1 MSFKNKLNR
10 MKKHLQPGKQ
20 SALPADEMETRQ
32 EQGEKEVSP
41 ATQVENIPNEKE
53 WEAYGAEPFHFH
65 EEYCLIREVEYP
77 LDHKH
82 GRYLLGEILPIMEAW
97 QKMNVQHPLSA
108 KGHQCKDL
116 FFFDTETTGLSGG
129 AGTTI
134 FLLGYARVLE
144 DKVVVR
150 QHLLPA
156 PGNEVALYQSFLQ
169 EVDYTT
175 LVTYNGKAF
184 DWPQV
189 KTRHTL
195 VREHVPKLPLFGHFD
210 LLHAS
215 RRLWKDTL
223 DSVRLANVEKEILG
237 IEREN
242 DIPGFLAP
250 MIYFDFVK
258 THEMEGIKGVL
269 KHNEWDVLTLI
280 TLYIHLSKLLQMD
293 SEVRNEKEEYEIGR
307 WFDSLGEKRIA
318 ASLYENIVE
327 QSWGASY
334 KLGLI
339 KKREEQFHEAKELF
353 LQSYSHE
360 ANPKR
365 EEAAIELSM
374 LLEHKEKDYSAA
386 LFYAEKAYE
395 SWKGKQL
402 SSQSQEV
409 KNSDKYLKRIQRL
422 KKRMEA

>member
-1 MSFKNKLNR
+1 MSLKNKLNR
-10 MKKHLQPGKQ
+10 MKNHLQTGKQ
-20 SALPADEMETRQ
+20 VVGKIKEESIPPASKRESIPNADEW
-32 EQGEKEVSP
+32 K
-41 ATQVENIPNEKE
+41 
-53 WEAYGAEPFHFH
+53 AYGALPFHFH

-77 LDHKH
+77 LHYKH
-82 GRYLLGEILPIMEAW
+82 GHYTLGELLPVMEKW
-97 QKMNVQHPLSA
+97 QKDNIGHPLSA
-108 KGHQCKDL
+108 QGHQCKDL

-134 FLLGYARVLE
+134 FLLGYARVHD

-169 EVDYTT
+169 EVDYST

-195 VREHVPKLPLFGHFD
+195 VREHVPKLPSFGHFD
-210 LLHAS
+210 LLHAA
-215 RRLWKDTL
+215 RRLWKDTME
-223 DSVRLANVEKEILG
+223 SVRLANVEKEILG
-237 IEREN
+237 IKREN

-280 TLYIHLSKLLQMD
+280 TLYIHLSKILQAD
-293 SEVRNEKEEYEIGR
+293 SDTRNEKEEFEVGR
-307 WFDSLGEKRIA
+307 WFDSLGEKKVAARI
-318 ASLYENIVE
+318 YENIVE
-327 QSWGASY
+327 QSFGASY

-339 KKREEQFHEAKELF
+339 KKREARYDEAKELF
-353 LQSYSHE
+353 LQSFSHSD
-360 ANPKR
+360 NPKK

-374 LLEHKEKDYSAA
+374 IFEHKEKDYPAA
-386 LFYAEKAYE
+386 LFYAELAFV
-395 SWKGKQL
+395 SWNEKQL
-402 SSQSQEV
+402 SVRSGQG
-409 KNSDKYLKRIQRL
+409 KNSDKYVKRIERLKRKL
-422 KKRMEA
+422 KS

>member
-1 MSFKNKLNR
+1 MSLKNKLNR
-10 MKKHLQPGKQ
+10 MKNHLQTGKQ
-20 SALPADEMETRQ
+20 VVETIKEESIPPASNIESIPNADEWR
-32 EQGEKEVSP
+32 
-41 ATQVENIPNEKE
+41 
-53 WEAYGAEPFHFH
+53 AYGAVPFHFH

-77 LDHKH
+77 LDYKH
-82 GRYLLGEILPIMEAW
+82 GHYTLGEILPVMDQW
-97 QKMNVQHPLSA
+97 QKDNIEHPLSA

-134 FLLGYARVLE
+134 FLLGYARVHE

-210 LLHAS
+210 LLHAA
-215 RRLWKDTL
+215 RRLWKDTME
-223 DSVRLANVEKEILG
+223 SVRLVNVEKEILG
-237 IEREN
+237 IKREN

-280 TLYIHLSKLLQMD
+280 TLYIHLSKLLQTNSD
-293 SEVRNEKEEYEIGR
+293 TRNEREEFEVGR
-307 WFDSLGEKRIA
+307 WFDSLGEKKIA
-318 ASLYENIVE
+318 ARIYENIVE
-327 QSWGASY
+327 RSWGASY

-339 KKREEQFHEAKELF
+339 KKREARYGEAKELF
-353 LQSYSHE
+353 LQSFGNKE
-360 ANPKR
+360 NPKK

-386 LFYAEKAYE
+386 LFYAEQAFD
-395 SWKGKQL
+395 SWKEKQL
-402 SSQSQEV
+402 SLRNKEG
-409 KNSDKYLKRIQRL
+409 KNSDKYMKRIERL
-422 KKRMEA
+422 KKKLDA

>member
-10 MKKHLQPGKQ
+10 MKKHLQPVKQ
-20 SALPADEMETRQ
+20 VVETKKEEIIPPASKDQ
-32 EQGEKEVSP
+32 SV
-41 ATQVENIPNEKE
+41 PNERE
-53 WEAYGAEPFHFH
+53 WEAYGAVPFHFH

-77 LDHKH
+77 LDYKH
-82 GRYLLGEILPIMEAW
+82 GRYILGEILPVMENW
-97 QKMNVQHPLSA
+97 QKETAAHPLSA
-108 KGHQCKDL
+108 KGHHCKDL

-210 LLHAS
+210 LLHAA
-215 RRLWKDTL
+215 RRLWKDTME
-223 DSVRLANVEKEILG
+223 SVRLANVEREILG
-237 IEREN
+237 IKREN

-280 TLYIHLSKLLQMD
+280 TLYIHLSKLLQTD
-293 SEVRNEKEEYEIGR
+293 SKTRNEKEEYEVGR
-307 WFDSLGEKRIA
+307 WFDSLGQKKVA
-318 ASLYENIVE
+318 ASMYENIVE

-339 KKREEQFHEAKELF
+339 KKREEQYNEAKELF

-360 ANPKR
+360 GNSKK

-374 LLEHKEKDYSAA
+374 LLEHKEKDFVSA
-386 LFYAEKAYE
+386 LFYAEQAFDF
-395 SWKGKQL
+395 WKEKQL
-402 SSQSQEV
+402 SERRGEV
-409 KNSDKYLKRIQRL
+409 KNSDKFTRRIERL
-422 KKRMEA
+422 KKKMKA